1 MFRGKKVS
9 KLLEKEKEKEKETK
23 TKTEKFLV
31 IRMLNS
37 GDVCAIA
44 LPVLRNFQKNH
55 PDAEIHFLTFGDGA
69 EIIKL
74 AEPSVYV
81 HHITEEQWS
90 DDFFLAMES
99 FLGLAEDII
108 GENYVQIVNLDTTFM
123 PCFLARFLADAGD
136 PVSGNYLNM
145 SVQQLLQQVQDQS
158 LQADY
163 VNSTQA
169 FMASSFVNMH
179 KWFGPWWQFD
189 AEYEGGYPEF
199 YLTKCCGLVVDK
211 LDQGIVVIPDKKLAK
226 KAKSNKVIG
235 LCFGQSDDGYLYP
248 YVSRLKKLLEQKG
261 FAVWSDSDARGDIR
275 SLLKMLKS
283 SDLMLCKPSGNRWY
297 AQAVE
302 CPTLLITGD
311 SEPALLMPEFATDP
325 MSPCMQHAVN
335 ENNFGTLGCNCDETE
350 DLVESIESIFVHLEE
365 QNHA

>member
-1 MFRGKKVS
+1 VHE
-9 KLLEKEKEKEKETK
+9 LLESKIEKI
-23 TKTEKFLV
+23 LL
-31 IRMLNS
+31 IRMLS
-37 GDVCAIA
+37 SADVCAIG
-44 LPVLRNFQKNH
+44 LPVLRYFQKIL
-55 PDAEIHFLTFGDGA
+55 PDAEIHFLTFGDGT

-74 AEPSVYV
+74 AEPSVYI
-81 HHITEEQWS
+81 HHVTQQQWP

-99 FLGLAEDII
+99 FLGLAEQII
-108 GENYVQIVNLDTTFM
+108 GENYSQIINLDITFM
-123 PCFLARFLADAGD
+123 PCFLARFLSDAGE

-211 LDQGIVVIPDKKLAK
+211 MEQSIVINPDKRLLKRGK
-226 KAKSNKVIG
+226 TNKVIG
-235 LCFGQSDDGYLYP
+235 LCFDQSDDGYLYP

-261 FAVWSDSDARGDIR
+261 FVVWSDSDATDDIR

-283 SDLMLCKPSGNRWY
+283 SDLMLCKPGGNRWY
-297 AQAVE
+297 AQAVD
-302 CPTLLITGD
+302 CPTLLLSGV

-325 MSPCMQHAVN
+325 VSPCMQHSVN
-335 ENNFGTLGCNCDETE
+335 ENNITVLECNCDKPE
-350 DLVESIESIFVHLEE
+350 DLVESIESIFIHFEE
-365 QNHA
+365 QQNE

>member
-1 MFRGKKVS
+1 VNE
-9 KLLEKEKEKEKETK
+9 LLESKPEKV
-23 TKTEKFLV
+23 LL
-31 IRMLNS
+31 IRMLS
-37 GDVCAIA
+37 SADVCAIGV
-44 LPVLRNFQKNH
+44 PVLRYFQKTL

-69 EIIKL
+69 ELIKF
-74 AEPSVYV
+74 AEPSVQV
-81 HHITEEQWS
+81 KHVTQQQWP

-99 FLGLAEDII
+99 FLGLAEEII
-108 GENYVQIVNLDTTFM
+108 GENYSQIVNLDTTFM
-123 PCFLARFLADAGD
+123 PCFLARFVADAGE

-145 SVQQLLQQVQDQS
+145 SVQQLLQQVQDKS
-158 LQADY
+158 LQAEY

-169 FMASSFVNMH
+169 FMASTFVNMH
-179 KWFGPWWQFD
+179 KWQGRWWQFNV
-189 AEYEGGYPEF
+189 EGEGGYPEF
-199 YLTKCCGLVVDK
+199 YLTKCCGLVDDK
-211 LDQGIVVIPDKKLAK
+211 LDQTIIVSADKRLAK
-226 KAKSNKVIG
+226 KAQSNKVIG

-261 FAVWSDSDARGDIR
+261 FAVWSDSDARDDIR

-325 MSPCMQHAVN
+325 VSPCMQHAVN
-335 ENNFGTLGCNCDETE
+335 ENNFVTLECNCDEPE

>member
-1 MFRGKKVS
+1 VS
-9 KLLEKEKEKEKETK
+9 SLLE

-69 EIIKL
+69 ELIKL

-123 PCFLARFLADAGD
+123 PCFLARFLADAGE
-136 PVSGNYLNM
+136 PVSGNYLNI

-189 AEYEGGYPEF
+189 AEYQGGYPEF
-199 YLTKCCGLVVDK
+199 YLNKCCGLVDDK
-211 LDQGIVVIPDKKLAK
+211 LDQGIVVTPDKRLVK
-226 KAKSNKVIG
+226 KAKTHKVIG
-235 LCFGQSDDGYLYP
+235 LCLSQSDDGYLYP
-248 YVSRLKKLLEQKG
+248 HADRLRKLLEQKG
-261 FAVWSDSDARGDIR
+261 FTVWIDNDAKQDIR
-275 SLLKMLKS
+275 TLLKMLS
-283 SDLMLCKPSGNRWY
+283 ASDLMVCKPSGHRWY
-297 AQAVE
+297 AQAVD
-302 CPTLLITGD
+302 CATLLISGV

-325 MSPCMQHAVN
+325 VPPCMQHAVN
-335 ENNFGTLGCNCDETE
+335 DRSIDVLDCNCDKPEN
-350 DLVESIESIFVHLEE
+350 LVESIESIFVHLEE